1 MLCEDTPPAK
11 SVALHA
17 SCVKPLVRLI
27 AVFSAMADCVDRFAP
42 LKLLLSKPRS
52 AKMEAEEQPA
62 MIST

>member
-1 MLCEDTPPAK
+1 
-11 SVALHA
+11 
-17 SCVKPLVRLI
+17 
-27 AVFSAMADCVDRFAP
+27 MADCVDRFAP